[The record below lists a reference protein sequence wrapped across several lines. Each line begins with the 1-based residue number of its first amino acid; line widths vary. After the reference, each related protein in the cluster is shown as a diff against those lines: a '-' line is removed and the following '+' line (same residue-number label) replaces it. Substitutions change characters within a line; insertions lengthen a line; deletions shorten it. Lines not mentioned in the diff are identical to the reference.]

1 MIEVKVN
8 TDKNLVEIISSGF
21 LDVGHMRQIKEELL
35 GAHLTKDKIL
45 LVIKEV
51 ENIDLSFLQV
61 LHAFLKKL
69 KSEGREFEFQWD
81 IDEEYFR
88 LIERSGFIADFNKI
102 SNQ

>member
-8 TDKNLVEIISSGF
+8 SDKNLVEIIFSGF
-21 LDVGHMRQIKEELL
+21 LDISNIKQIKNELIQ
-35 GAHLTKDKIL
+35 AHITKNKL
-45 LVIKEV
+45 LLIIKEV
-51 ENIDLSFLQV
+51 DNIDLSYLQV

-69 KSEGREFEFQWD
+69 KIEGKEFEFQWN

-88 LIERSGFIADFNKI
+88 LIEQSGFIADFNKI